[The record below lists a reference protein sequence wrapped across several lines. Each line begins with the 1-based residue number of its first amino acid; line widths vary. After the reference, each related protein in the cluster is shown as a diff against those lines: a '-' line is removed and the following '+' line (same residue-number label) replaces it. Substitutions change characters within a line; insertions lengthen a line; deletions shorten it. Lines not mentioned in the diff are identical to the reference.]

1 MKTILVVEDEEVLR
15 EIFKDELTEAGYHVF
30 TSGDAKDCFQK
41 LSTVKIDLL
50 ILDIKLPDLSGLEL
64 LEKIRKKYPD
74 LPIIM
79 ATAYDSFR
87 TDFSIW
93 VANVSDY
100 IVKPVDLGVLKEKVK
115 KIIGV

>member
-1 MKTILVVEDEEVLR
+1 MKTILIVEDEEALR
-15 EIFKDELTEAGYHVF
+15 EIFKDELSESGYQVL
-30 TSGDAKDCFQK
+30 TSGDAKDCFTK
-41 LSTVKIDLL
+41 LSTNKVDLL

-64 LEKIRKKYPD
+64 LEKIRKNYPD

-87 TDFSIW
+87 TDFSVW

-100 IVKPVDLGVLKEKVK
+100 IVKPIDLVILKEKVK
-115 KIIGV
+115 KIIG

>member
-1 MKTILVVEDEEVLR
+1 MKTILIVEDEEALR
-15 EIFKDELTEAGYHVF
+15 EIFKDELSESGYNVLTSAEAR
-30 TSGDAKDCFQK
+30 DCFIK
-41 LSTVKIDLL
+41 LSTNKVDLL
-50 ILDIKLPDLSGLEL
+50 ILDVKLPDLSGLEL

-87 TDFSIW
+87 TDFSVW

-100 IVKPVDLGVLKEKVK
+100 IVKPIDLAVLKEKIK
-115 KIIGV
+115 KIIG

>member
-1 MKTILVVEDEEVLR
+1 MKTILIVEDEEALR
-15 EIFKDELTEAGYHVF
+15 EIFSDELSEAGYNVL
-30 TSGDAKDCFQK
+30 SSSLAEDCFRQ
-41 LSTVKIDLL
+41 LSTNKVDLL

-87 TDFSIW
+87 TDFAVW

-100 IVKPVDLGVLKEKVK
+100 IVKPVDLTVLKEKIK
-115 KIIGV
+115 KIVG

>member
-1 MKTILVVEDEEVLR
+1 MKTILVVEDEESLR
-15 EIFKDELTEAGYHVF
+15 EIFKDELTETGYSVL
-30 TSGDAKDCFQK
+30 TCATAKDCFQK
-41 LSTVKIDLL
+41 LTTEKVDLL

-64 LEKIRKKYPD
+64 LERIRKKYPD

-87 TDFSIW
+87 TDFSVW

-100 IVKPVDLGVLKEKVK
+100 IVKPIDLSVLREKIK
-115 KIIGV
+115 KIIG

>member
-1 MKTILVVEDEEVLR
+1 MKTILIVEDEEALR
-15 EIFKDELTEAGYHVF
+15 EIFKDELTETGYSVL
-30 TSGDAKDCFQK
+30 TSAMAEDCFQK
-41 LSTVKIDLL
+41 LANEKVDLL

-64 LEKIRKKYPD
+64 LERIRKKYPD

-87 TDFSIW
+87 TDFSVW

-100 IVKPVDLGVLKEKVK
+100 IVKPIDLSVLKEKIK
-115 KIIGV
+115 KIIG